1 MGGLEV
7 SGVFENVWYGVDGV
21 VLSNLSLSLSLSDP
35 RQFKACNSLRAGI
48 KDGYIE

>member
-1 MGGLEV
+1 VGGLEV
-7 SGVFENVWYGVDGV
+7 SGVFENVWYGMDGV
-21 VLSNLSLSLSLSDP
+21 VLSNLSLSLSDP